1 MGVWLILI
9 VLQPHVSGF
18 IIMSAIIL
26 SVFIAAGIPWKSWLS
41 GLLQLLPILL
51 ALIVILSAVFPQW
64 KGVTLQE
71 FVDEKFAHAQNRLD
85 THNNPDEATSD
96 DIHQVRQAKIALG
109 SGGLTG
115 VGLGNGRQK
124 FNYLPEAHNDYV
136 FAIIGEELGFLGTT
150 CVLALFLAF
159 LIIGLDIA
167 GRAERP
173 FAGMLAIGYTI
184 LISLQALLNM
194 AVAAQVIP
202 ATGISLPFF
211 SFGGSSNLF
220 FIVAAGMILCV
231 SRSGQKSSSYVRTF
245 LAPFLDKSKRKA
257 NKEER
262 EIRKRQ
268 KEAKRHIDKQK
279 KAYLRLV
286 DKEDA
291 RRRADQKAEKKQQAK
306 ERARA
311 QREAEE
317 RRRLA
322 ERAQAERRAAERAR
336 AKKKA
341 EEQRREAVKREQA
354 ERQAAAEARAE
365 KESEE
370 RRRAAAKREQARR
383 QQQPQKDRQGNERMR
398 RVNARSNSQQ
408 PTGKA
413 RSRQQ
418 RVAPR
423 TMPQT
428 QRASARPDQLADRR
442 RRSATQPI
450 PTVRPDQLADRRRRS
465 ATRPIPTIRP
475 DQLPGRTSPSPEQQK
490 RPQDYDRSGIRKSNV
505 NRRRRIGG

>member
-1 MGVWLILI
+1 MILARTSSKKSNKKRYTEDDVRIKKGVASYYRMSGSMVVLIFLLICFGLIMLFSASVGSGYAFHEGNASYYFVRQSRIILAAFGVALLFAQFVDIGHLEKKSLMVLVYAGTTALLAMVAVMGLSGKGAQRWLQIAGVRFQPSEVAKIAAVFCLACYFSSIKTLREKGGLRCKSPRRQFFVNGFFDIVIPAVAMGVWLILI

-173 FAGMLAIGYTI
+173 FAGMISIGYTI

-194 AVAAQVIP
+194 SVAAQVIP
-202 ATGISLPFF
+202 AKGISLPFF

-220 FIVAAGMILCV
+220 L
-231 SRSGQKSSSYVRTF
+231 
-245 LAPFLDKSKRKA
+245 
-257 NKEER
+257 
-262 EIRKRQ
+262 
-268 KEAKRHIDKQK
+268 
-279 KAYLRLV
+279 
-286 DKEDA
+286 
-291 RRRADQKAEKKQQAK
+291 
-306 ERARA
+306 
-311 QREAEE
+311 
-317 RRRLA
+317 
-322 ERAQAERRAAERAR
+322 
-336 AKKKA
+336 
-341 EEQRREAVKREQA
+341 
-354 ERQAAAEARAE
+354 
-365 KESEE
+365 
-370 RRRAAAKREQARR
+370 
-383 QQQPQKDRQGNERMR
+383 
-398 RVNARSNSQQ
+398 
-408 PTGKA
+408 
-413 RSRQQ
+413 
-418 RVAPR
+418 
-423 TMPQT
+423 
-428 QRASARPDQLADRR
+428 
-442 RRSATQPI
+442 
-450 PTVRPDQLADRRRRS
+450 
-465 ATRPIPTIRP
+465 
-475 DQLPGRTSPSPEQQK
+475 
-490 RPQDYDRSGIRKSNV
+490 
-505 NRRRRIGG
+505 